1 MSQIDDLPF
10 AVSDLLATAT
20 ALANAA
26 DDESATRLRR
36 SVIRPLQALAP
47 AAAAPSSD
55 PPPDLFELALAATHA
70 RARPGAPLELAEA
83 AAALHELAIAAQ
95 PARAAELAA
104 PLADLTTAVQLMPHG
119 PLLVVNPPAIRNHL
133 GVDVATRPQMALCRC
148 GRSARKPLCDG
159 SHADGDGFDDAK
171 DPARQPDRRDS
182 YDGLRVTIVDN
193 RGLCAHS
200 AFCSDRVA
208 TVFRVGQEPW
218 IAPSGGRMDEIVG
231 AVRACP
237 SGALSVAV
245 DGVED
250 RTMVD
255 TDREPAIEISK
266 DGPYRL
272 TGGIPVLDGDGNP
285 VPRNAGASLEHCSLC
300 RCGSSQNKPFC
311 SGRHWDTHFSDP
323 PMSEEPTLFEWAG
336 GFPALERMTRLFYGK
351 HVPADE
357 LLASRFASMSPDHPE
372 RVASWLGETF
382 GGPKRYLERYG
393 GYDRMLSQ
401 HVGKALTEAE
411 RSRWVMLLARSADE
425 AGLPR
430 DPEFRAAFI
439 SYLEWGSRIA
449 VENSTPGAHP
459 PAHMP
464 DLRWWW
470 VCDAKPW
477 TRRSALAD
485 PELKP
490 AVSFPDDDG
499 QLRFAD
505 HIKPLFRRMDRDSMK
520 FAFDLWE
527 HEDVAAHAE
536 AILQRLRA
544 GTMPCDGAWPQQ
556 WVDAFERWLRAG
568 AAA

>member
-1 MSQIDDLPF
+1 MTEIDDL
-10 AVSDLLATAT
+10 LAGAS
-20 ALANAA
+20 ALANDSDDDTAA
-26 DDESATRLRR
+26 RLQR
-36 SVIRPLQALAP
+36 SVIRPLR
-47 AAAAPSSD
+47 AAAGDADDEPAGPGAAAQTD
-55 PPPDLFELALAATHA
+55 VFALALAATRA
-70 RARPGAPLELAEA
+70 RAAPGAPLELAEA
-83 AAALHELAIAAQ
+83 AAALQELALATT
-95 PARAAELAA
+95 PERAEELAE
-104 PLADLTTAVQLMPHG
+104 PLAGIQSAVQLMPRG

-133 GVDVATRPQMALCRC
+133 GVDIETRPQMALCRC
-148 GRSARKPLCDG
+148 GRSAHKPLCDG

-171 DPARQPDRRDS
+171 DPARAPDRRDS
-182 YDGLRVTIVDN
+182 YAGLRVTIVDN

-200 AFCSDRVA
+200 AFCSDRVS
-208 TVFRVGQEPW
+208 TVFRVGEEPW

-231 AVRACP
+231 AVAACP
-237 SGALSVAV
+237 SGALSVAI

-272 TGGIPVLDGDGNP
+272 TGGIPVLDAGGNP
-285 VPRNAGASLEHCSLC
+285 VARNAGASLEHCSLC

-336 GFPALERMTRLFYGK
+336 GFPALERMTKLFYGK

-357 LLASRFASMSPDHPE
+357 LLAPRFASMSPDHPE

-382 GGPKRYLERYG
+382 GGPKRYLQRYG
-393 GYDRMLSQ
+393 GYDRMISQ

-411 RSRWVMLLARSADE
+411 RSRWVMLLSRSADE

-430 DPEFRAAFI
+430 DPEFRAAFTG
-439 SYLEWGSRIA
+439 YLEWGSRIA

-459 PAHMP
+459 PEHMP
-464 DLRWWW
+464 DPRWWW

-477 TRRSALAD
+477 TRRSALAE
-485 PELKP
+485 PEERHE
-490 AVSFPDDDG
+490 ASFPADDR
-499 QLRFAD
+499 QLSFAD
-505 HIKPLFRRMDRDSMK
+505 HIKPLFRRMDRDSMT
-520 FAFDLWE
+520 FAFDL
-527 HEDVAAHAE
+527 HAHDDVAAHAE

-544 GTMPCDGAWPQQ
+544 GTMPCDGAWPQE
-556 WVDAFERWLRAG
+556 WVDGFERWMRAG
-568 AAA
+568 TAA

>member
-1 MSQIDDLPF
+1 MSEINDLVVT
-10 AVSDLLATAT
+10 ANDLLATA
-20 ALANAA
+20 NAIVA
-26 DDESATRLRR
+26 DAEDQIATRLRR

-47 AAAAPSSD
+47 DAAPHASA
-55 PPPDLFELALAATHA
+55 PARDLFELALATTKA
-70 RARPGAPLELAEA
+70 RALPDAPPELAEA
-83 AAALHELAIAAQ
+83 AAALQELAVAAA
-95 PARAAELAA
+95 PERADELAE
-104 PLADLTTAVQLMPHG
+104 PLANVTSAVQLMPRG
-119 PLLVVNPPAIRNHL
+119 PLLVVNPPTIRDHL
-133 GVDVATRPQMALCRC
+133 GVELETRPQMALCRC
-148 GRSARKPLCDG
+148 GRSTRKPLCDG

-171 DPARQPDRRDS
+171 DPARQADRRDS
-182 YDGLRVTIVDN
+182 YPGLRVTIIDN

-200 AFCSDRVA
+200 AFCSDRVS
-208 TVFRVGQEPW
+208 TVFRVGEEPW
-218 IAPSGGRMDEIVG
+218 IAPSGGRMDEILG

-237 SGALSVAV
+237 SGALSVAL

-255 TDREPAIEISK
+255 TDREPAIEVSK

-272 TGGIPVLDGDGNP
+272 TGGIRVLDADGNP
-285 VPRNAGASLEHCSLC
+285 VARDAGASLEHCSLC

-336 GFPALERMTRLFYGK
+336 GFPALERMTKLFYGK
-351 HVPADE
+351 HVPADD
-357 LLASRFASMSPDHPE
+357 LLAPRFANMSADHPE

-382 GGPKRYLERYG
+382 GGPKRYLQRYG

-430 DPEFRAAFI
+430 DPEFRAAFVG
-439 SYLEWGSRIA
+439 YLEWGSRIA
-449 VENSTPGAHP
+449 VENSTPGARP

-464 DLRWWW
+464 DPHWWW
-470 VCDAKPW
+470 VCDATPW
-477 TRRSALAD
+477 ARRSPLAEPD
-485 PELKP
+485 ERPE
-490 AVSFPDDDG
+490 ASFPDDDG

-520 FAFDLWE
+520 FAFDLWA

-536 AILQRLRA
+536 AILQRLQA
-544 GTMPCDGAWPQQ
+544 GTMPCDGAWPPE
-556 WVDAFERWLRAG
+556 WVAGFERWIRAG
-568 AAA
+568 TPA